1 MTYMNHYEIL
11 TSQLCFFSTF
21 QLWHWKMQT
30 HTKLFLMEE
39 VLVLWPFF
47 SIVFKLWK
55 KEKQMK
61 KEKQIMPKQ
70 IIPRLA
76 LVWGICH
83 TFFQDPLTDLF

>member
-11 TSQLCFFSTF
+11 TSQLFFFSTF

-39 VLVLWPFF
+39 VLVLWPFSPLF
-47 SIVFKLWK
+47 LNYE
-55 KEKQMK
+55 EKQMK

-83 TFFQDPLTDLF
+83 TFFQDPLTGLL